1 MFAPLHFRRDDDLS
15 IQSKCRQVISEL
27 KLVADNLAL
36 HWAILSNW
44 RLWTIVLHEW
54 KSLKL
59 RVPHSS
65 LHWTD
70 HSNSSFLKCKV
81 ISTRLCIQTQNAV
94 KVMCSSFCRWLLKLQ
109 TGLKCFIYWALTGE
123 KSIGSVKY
131 CNEGVILSGC
141 TTYTVCERLFNSS
154 LSMLAHENRRLEYEH
169 VTLIEAP
176 KIIEPYWE

>member
-1 MFAPLHFRRDDDLS
+1 MFVRTSSLS
-15 IQSKCRQVISEL
+15 PWWRLEHPVKMSASYFEL

-36 HWAILSNW
+36 HWAILSDW
-44 RLWTIVLHEW
+44 RLWTSPLHEW

-65 LHWTD
+65 LHWAD
-70 HSNSSFLKCKV
+70 HSNSSFLKCEV
-81 ISTRLCIQTQNAV
+81 ISTQLCTQTQNAV

-109 TGLKCFIYWALTGE
+109 TGLKCFIYWALTGK

-141 TTYTVCERLFNSS
+141 TTYTVWEALQLFTINASAWEQEAWVRACNSDGS
-154 LSMLAHENRRLEYEH
+154 S
-169 VTLIEAP
+169 
-176 KIIEPYWE
+176 